1 MKRMYLKRISLN
13 AITVAAVLL
22 LATNFT
28 FADEKADPP
37 TITVSGSATENV
49 VPDKVLLTASVTT
62 RNKSLDDAVTENE
75 TKIKA
80 VVEFLKSSGVE
91 DKFIRTEVIN
101 IRPLYPER
109 GQKYALKP
117 QAFQANAPFQTN
129 APDLPRGNAAPN
141 KEKDPFAKLKP
152 IGYEVRRQF
161 GITITKLDSFE
172 KIYRGLIKAGI
183 NDIGGIQFESTDLRK
198 HKDAARL
205 KAITAAKEKAQAL
218 AGALGAKL
226 AFVHK
231 ITETNF
237 SHQPNRFSNVLA
249 YSEAPASTMTAGTME
264 IKASVQ
270 VIFILGDN
278 AME

>member
-49 VPDKVLLTASVTT
+49 VPDKVLLTASATT

-91 DKFIRTEVIN
+91 DKFIRTEVIK

-109 GQKYALKP
+109 GQKYPFKS
-117 QAFQANAPFQTN
+117 QAIQANAPFQTN

-249 YSEAPASTMTAGTME
+249 YSEDQASTMTAGTME